1 MKQDHILSAIDK
13 ASNETAHFV
22 GAHLRA
28 EAHNSNWPEHV
39 VRSMHVTHDKGQ
51 FNANVHESHHAEA
64 LNHEYGTPGSQPN
77 AAIRRTANRTA
88 EPERFLVNRLFQHIE
103 DSL

>member
-1 MKQDHILSAIDK
+1 MKQQHLLSAIHK

-28 EAHNSNWPEHV
+28 EAHNSNWPEHIA
-39 VRSMHVTHDKGQ
+39 RSMTVTHDNGQ
-51 FNANVHESHHAEA
+51 FNAHVHEAHHAEA
-64 LNHEYGTPGSQPN
+64 MNHEYGTPGHQPN

-88 EPERFLVNRLFQHIE
+88 EPENFLVNRLFKHIE
-103 DSL
+103 DAL